1 VSLAKQAEKE
11 YVKKMKVIARGVKRG
26 TKISYNWMD
35 QARSA
40 AWKVQDIYCSEIMNL
55 DLTYSEEC
63 DEKAKIRR
71 AVEGVDEVLF
81 MHYPSRMYDF
91 SDKKLLKVLEM

>member
-1 VSLAKQAEKE
+1 
-11 YVKKMKVIARGVKRG
+11 
-26 TKISYNWMD
+26 
-35 QARSA
+35 
-40 AWKVQDIYCSEIMNL
+40 MNL